1 MLQKR
6 FSCVFLPFCLCSLA
20 HVTSPEW
27 AHPQVPEDYPISAY
41 NMPRKGQSVHR
52 LLSSQVPVQLVVM
65 ASSIRAEAKHQQPVS
80 VCPHVQVLQEVT
92 GKPTLYYRE
101 GGTIPAMAL
110 LKKELGI
117 DMTMFGFGL
126 PDDRIHA
133 PNERLATPE
142 SMFCPRVEGGGGA
155 LEVRCIIQAC

>member
-1 MLQKR
+1 MQR
-6 FSCVFLPFCLCSLA
+6 PS
-20 HVTSPEW
+20 
-27 AHPQVPEDYPISAY
+27 
-41 NMPRKGQSVHR
+41 SVR
-52 LLSSQVPVQLVVM
+52 LLSLS
-65 ASSIRAEAKHQQPVS
+65 
-80 VCPHVQVLQEVT
+80 PHVQVLQEVT

-133 PNERLATPE
+133 PNERWAEADNDSTCMWGEAGITLLPICE
-142 SMFCPRVEGGGGA
+142 YVS
-155 LEVRCIIQAC
+155 